1 MSRAQIRVEVN
12 QPITISGVTYHVA
25 EHPALAGIPYVQRG
39 GRGFVIQMIAP
50 NADRMALK
58 YFKLK
63 YRVPDLVKVAESLRQ
78 FADLQGLRAAQ
89 RTVFTQRT
97 HTDLIVKHPA
107 LDYGMLMPWLPG
119 VTWYDVISTRMA
131 LSVAEGVRLARQT
144 AAIMA
149 SLEARKVAH
158 CDIAGANVLIER
170 RLGQVELVDIE
181 EMYAPN
187 MPAPVETP
195 IGQDGYQHTASR
207 QHGQWHAEGDRFG
220 AAILIAEMLG
230 WTHPKIR
237 QFSADEHYF
246 ASAEMQDATSTRFK
260 LLYEVLSERFS
271 SHIAD
276 LLRAAWH
283 SRSLAECPPLAEWQ
297 SALAALPEAALSAQ
311 PEGSQPTAPSASPS
325 NPISTSGGTGGVI
338 SGRRA
343 INVQLPAEVST
354 ANSTPSPAPQP
365 QAVPHVQLDG
375 VKLCRNC
382 GAPNST
388 KEQFCG
394 RCGFYIGTGARR
406 PPPKPAPQ
414 PPPAGMVS
422 LNKPAPQPQAVTLNR
437 NLSEVIAARRVGDP
451 KGGGMI
457 RIESAKPPSDQVEA
471 NAGSTIVIGIVIGLI
486 MIGVLLALVVR

>member
-1 MSRAQIRVEVN
+1 MSRAHLRVEVN
-12 QPITISGVTYHVA
+12 QSITIGGINYRVA

-39 GRGFVIQMIAP
+39 GRGFVIQLIAP

-63 YRVPDLVKVAESLRQ
+63 YRVPDLVKVAEALRQ
-78 FADLQGLRAAQ
+78 FTDLKGLRAAQ

-97 HTDLIVKHPA
+97 HAELIAKYPA

-119 VTWYDVISTRMA
+119 LTWYDVINTRIA
-131 LSVAEGVRLARQT
+131 LSTAEGIRLARNF

-149 SLEARKVAH
+149 SLEARQVAH
-158 CDIAGANVLIER
+158 GDIAGANVLVER
-170 RLGQVELVDIE
+170 GSGQVELVDIE

-195 IGQDGYQHTASR
+195 IGQDGYQHVESR
-207 QHGQWHAEGDRFG
+207 RNGQWCAEGDRFG

-246 ASAEMQDATSTRFK
+246 AGAEMQDTTSTRYK
-260 LLYEVLSERFS
+260 LLHEVLAERFS
-271 SHIAD
+271 SQLAE

-283 SRSLAECPPLAEWQ
+283 SRRLAECPPLTEWQ
-297 SALAALPEAALSAQ
+297 QALEALTDGAN
-311 PEGSQPTAPSASPS
+311 APSETSSTQPASRSEGLPS
-325 NPISTSGGTGGVI
+325 RSTGGVI
-338 SGRRA
+338 TGRRA
-343 INVQLPAEVST
+343 INVQMPSESAESRPKVI
-354 ANSTPSPAPQP
+354 SPAPQP
-365 QAVPHVQLDG
+365 AGQLQLEG

-382 GAPNST
+382 GASNSV
-388 KEQFCG
+388 KEQFCT

-406 PPPKPAPQ
+406 PSPKPAPT
-414 PPPAGMVS
+414 PPPASAVS
-422 LNKPAPQPQAVTLNR
+422 LSKPAPPPQAVTLNR
-437 NLSEVIAARRVGDP
+437 NLSEIIAARRVGDP

-457 RIESAKPPSDQVEA
+457 RVESAKPRGEQVEA
-471 NAGSTIVIGIVIGLI
+471 NAGSTIVIGIMIGLLL
-486 MIGVLLALVVR
+486 MIVVIILAAG

>member
-1 MSRAQIRVEVN
+1 MSRAHIRVEVN
-12 QPITISGVTYHVA
+12 QSIVIGGITYRVA

-39 GRGFVIQMIAP
+39 GRGFVIQIVAP

-63 YRVPDLVKVAESLRQ
+63 YRVPDLVKVAEALRQ
-78 FADLQGLRAAQ
+78 FADLKGLRAAQ

-97 HTDLIVKHPA
+97 HADLIAQYPA

-119 VTWYDVISTRMA
+119 VTWYDVINRRMA
-131 LSVAEGVRLARQT
+131 LSAAEGVRLARNM
-144 AAIMA
+144 AEIMA

-158 CDIAGANVLIER
+158 CDIAGANVLVER
-170 RLGQVELVDIE
+170 KSGQVELVDIE

-187 MPAPVETP
+187 MPVPVEMP
-195 IGQDGYQHTASR
+195 IGQDGYQHAASR
-207 QHGQWHAEGDRFG
+207 QNGQWCAEGDRFS

-246 ASAEMQDATSTRFK
+246 AGAEMQDASSTRYK
-260 LLYEVLSERFS
+260 LLHDVLAERFS
-271 SHIAD
+271 PQLAE

-283 SRSLAECPPLAEWQ
+283 SHSLAECPPLSEWQ
-297 SALAALPEAALSAQ
+297 RALDELPDQLSAHPEARSSAQ
-311 PEGSQPTAPSASPS
+311 PSQSAPALSGEPS
-325 NPISTSGGTGGVI
+325 GVI

-343 INVQLPAEVST
+343 ISVQM
-354 ANSTPSPAPQP
+354 PSESDVASAPRP
-365 QAVPHVQLDG
+365 VEQLRLES

-382 GAPNST
+382 GALNDAN
-388 KEQFCG
+388 EQFCK

-406 PPPKPAPQ
+406 PPPKPAPSQ
-414 PPPAGMVS
+414 PPASVVS
-422 LNKPAPQPQAVTLNR
+422 MSKPAPPPQPVALNR
-437 NLSEVIAARRVGDP
+437 NLSEIVSGRRIGDP

-457 RIESAKPPSDQVEA
+457 RVESAKPKSEQVEA
-471 NAGSTIVIGIVIGLI
+471 NVGSIIVIGALIGLAMLI
-486 MIGVLLALVVR
+486 VLLILTAG